1 LADIVRHVIT
11 QSEGAASRAGV
22 EIRSDLQPAPVAGD
36 PVLLERLTQNL
47 LDNAIHYNVPDDGA
61 ITVTTVTVNDQ
72 VRLTVENTGPAVP
85 PHEVPSLFEPF
96 RRLASSER
104 LADSSTSR
112 GAGLGL
118 SIVRS
123 AAQAHGG
130 DVDAT

>member
-1 LADIVRHVIT
+1 
-11 QSEGAASRAGV
+11 
-22 EIRSDLQPAPVAGD
+22 AGD

-104 LADSSTSR
+104 LADSWTSR

-130 DVDAT
+130 DVDATARATGGLTVQVRLPAAPESSVPTRVP